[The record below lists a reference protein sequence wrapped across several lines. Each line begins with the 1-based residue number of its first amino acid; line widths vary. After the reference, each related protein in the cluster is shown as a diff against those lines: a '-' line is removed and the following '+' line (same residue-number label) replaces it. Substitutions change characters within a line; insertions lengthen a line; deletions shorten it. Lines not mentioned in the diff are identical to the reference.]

1 MKKSWKWNL
10 SVAVFLAVAP
20 LWQGSSAFAVPSD
33 NPAPQTGMPISPPIT
48 IAITG
53 DILLDKSVGRQID
66 RYGVDYP
73 FQKTAE
79 LLRKADL
86 TVGNLETSVSTRG
99 KPEQKE
105 YAYRS
110 KPQTL
115 QGLVNAGFDV
125 VNLANNHTLDY
136 GVEALFDTMEH
147 LQKNK
152 IGFTGAGRNE
162 AEAFSPFLKT
172 IKGKKVAVI
181 GLSHVLPNARWF
193 ARKNSPGL
201 AHAYSEEPM
210 MSYVKKAVQ
219 QSDYT
224 VAVLHWNLEYK
235 DVPEPYARKLAKQLI
250 DNGVDAVVG
259 SHSHSLMGI
268 EYYKQA
274 PIFYSVGNFV
284 FTTSRNPKGWE
295 SMIVQLTFD
304 QKGTSSSVIPAKLI
318 NGQPVPLSGADKSRI
333 IQKLNRLS
341 YNAKVDEDGR
351 VTVKSD

>member
-1 MKKSWKWNL
+1 MVCMNIVWKRIISGAIIVL
-10 SVAVFLAVAP
+10 LAVVP
-20 LWQGSSAFAVPSD
+20 FWQSTAGFAAEPNS
-33 NPAPQTGMPISPPIT
+33 PIT
-48 IAITG
+48 IAFTG
-53 DILLDKSVGRQID
+53 DILLDKSVGTRIE

-73 FQKTAE
+73 FQKTAD

-105 YAYRS
+105 YTYRS
-110 KPQTL
+110 KPHTL
-115 QGLVNAGFDV
+115 KGLANAGFDV

-136 GVEALFDTMEH
+136 GMDALFDTMDH
-147 LQKNK
+147 LRQNH

-162 AEAFSPFLKT
+162 AEAFSPYVT
-172 IKGKKVAVI
+172 TVKGKRVAI
-181 GLSHVLPNARWF
+181 LGLSHVLPNHKWF
-193 ARKNSPGL
+193 AGKSKPGL
-201 AHAYSEEPM
+201 AHAYSAEPM

-268 EYYKQA
+268 EYYKNA
-274 PIFYSVGNFV
+274 PIFYSLGNFV

-295 SMIVQLTFD
+295 SMIVLVTFEG
-304 QKGTSSSVIPAKLI
+304 QHAKSTVIPAKIL
-318 NGQPVPLSGADKSRI
+318 NGQPVPLSGAGKARL
-333 IQKLNRLS
+333 IQKLNQLS
-341 YNAKVDEDGR
+341 FNTKVDDHGR
-351 VTVKSD
+351 VTTISESWHK